1 MVGLLGMT
9 VLHHVEEGHN
19 SGIGLLNRQLRTVD
33 RYVMENPQSPRLAGQ
48 LRAPLV
54 WVVDSES
61 N

>member
-1 MVGLLGMT
+1 MT

-33 RYVMENPQSPRLAGQ
+33 RYVMENPQSPRLAEQ

-54 WVVDSES
+54 WIVDSES